1 MSAAAGAGPTGLQRC
16 RFSKAESGLVCLGAE
31 PEIPQCLRW
40 WGATVVAQIPVLQ
53 ERGLRVGCCG
63 EHQALYS
70 GFDFVN
76 VTGFVHK
83 MELKNPFTMVIPL
96 PRPLTMFKRIS
107 LLSFFPL
114 FLTVVMN
121 FHQNNCRLG
130 FNSVKTTLINNNF
143 SMEGWD
149 LGPLFAPSLLST
161 VTGAQTEARARVEHP
176 CSIPAPLCSQR

>member
-107 LLSFFPL
+107 LLSFFSPFSYCCDEL
-114 FLTVVMN
+114 PSKQL
-121 FHQNNCRLG
+121 QIG
-130 FNSVKTTLINNNF
+130 FQFCKNHFN
-143 SMEGWD
+143 
-149 LGPLFAPSLLST
+149 
-161 VTGAQTEARARVEHP
+161 Q
-176 CSIPAPLCSQR
+176 